1 MAFRS
6 DWYKKPNLDN
16 PDENGV
22 PHYPGWDKAAIQW
35 LVEERNIGAI
45 GHEPADTD
53 PGFVTTKEG
62 AYPYPGEQYI
72 LEVDRI
78 QVEVMRNLDQVP
90 PRGQRHRSGLP
101 QAQGRHRLPHPL
113 LRHLPVE

>member
-1 MAFRS
+1 M
-6 DWYKKPNLDN
+6 
-16 PDENGV
+16 

-62 AYPYPGEQYI
+62 A
-72 LEVDRI
+72 
-78 QVEVMRNLDQVP
+78 
-90 PRGQRHRSGLP
+90 
-101 QAQGRHRLPHPL
+101 
-113 LRHLPVE
+113 